1 MIILSDAYIS
11 LSKKRGG
18 AKESGPFFF
27 PKAEHPT
34 SAGRSI
40 FLRRTR
46 YFLREEKYLPCGGKF
61 IAVRTAVNF
70 YAHRNKFS
78 CAQKNIFVRTK
89 I

>member
-1 MIILSDAYIS
+1 KGPGWYPVGALLLSE
-11 LSKKRGG
+11 GG
-18 AKESGPFFF
+18 
-27 PKAEHPT
+27 HPV

-40 FLRRTR
+40 FLQRKTNFRG
-46 YFLREEKYLPCGGKF
+46 EEKYLPCGGKF
-61 IAVRTAVNF
+61 TAVRTAVNF